1 MAAFDTLVG
10 AAFVATARSRSPSF
24 TDRSL
29 RRRSELSLFRFEGVA
44 LRVVPGDVPFG
55 ARLSPRWGSA
65 WSSSRALREL
75 LEARASFLLS
85 AQVFRVPAATA
96 HPVRALVGRFVPA
109 AFRFGLFD
117 GEW

>member
-44 LRVVPGDVPFG
+44 LWVVPGDVPSVLVWARGGAVPGCRVEPFG
-55 ARLSPRWGSA
+55 
-65 WSSSRALREL
+65 SSSRSGRPSSP
-75 LEARASFLLS
+75 R
-85 AQVFRVPAATA
+85 AQVFPVPAVTA
-96 HPVRALVGRFVPA
+96 HPVRALVGRFVPT